1 VTGTSRMQ
9 ARGEIS
15 TWHRKCVCIGRERG
29 RAEGKGEDRGGGIHG
44 RAASAIGSSA
54 LHRLA
59 IRSGDGRGTC
69 RRRGLEAA
77 NVRHALEE
85 AHRAHGRPDLV
96 SEWELRRTLEAEALE
111 VTGEEVL
118 GVGRLQ
124 AHRAAGQS
132 YLADEAILLDHTD
145 RELVLTSREAALV
158 LQADACAATIAE
170 NLNVL
175 EVASRVAADASGVH
189 EVGHGDGV
197 LQWMT
202 TATNS
207 CVIMMEPMKTKTMK

>member
-1 VTGTSRMQ
+1 MVV
-9 ARGEIS
+9 A
-15 TWHRKCVCIGRERG
+15 WER
-29 RAEGKGEDRGGGIHG
+29 
-44 RAASAIGSSA
+44 
-54 LHRLA
+54 
-59 IRSGDGRGTC
+59 T
-69 RRRGLEAA
+69 
-77 NVRHALEE
+77 
-85 AHRAHGRPDLV
+85 LV

-197 LQWMT
+197 LRRAGRRMSVPTRVEQAFAAGPLPHTAASPTGLAHLQWMT
-202 TATNS
+202 TATKVGGVAEAS
-207 CVIMMEPMKTKTMK
+207 QKPR